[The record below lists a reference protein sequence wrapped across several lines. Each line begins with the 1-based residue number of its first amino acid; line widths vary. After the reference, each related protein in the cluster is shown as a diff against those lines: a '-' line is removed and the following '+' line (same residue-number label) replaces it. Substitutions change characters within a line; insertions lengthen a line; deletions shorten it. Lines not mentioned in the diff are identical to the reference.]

1 MADQPTQGLPWT
13 FVAEFFQYPGGPSV
27 DVSNLVFEIFNITTQ
42 TIVLGPTNVGIT
54 HPATGVY
61 SVVWNVPANQAPN
74 QYVIIWTGTEAT
86 ASESFSVTP
95 IGNDGITSGPCAGW
109 DSPIWTCTLP
119 VGAAAVTGQ
128 AVQAAA
134 DVLYAL
140 TGRHLGTCQLTIRPC
155 RESCFGNAW
164 PFTQWWQFGL
174 YPRPVFYEG
183 VWYNITC
190 NNCPNNSCSCTV
202 ISEALMPA
210 PVASILQVK
219 VDGAVLPSTAYRMDN
234 FRLLVRTDGGTWP
247 FCNNLAKDDSQVG
260 TWSVTL
266 STGEQVSTL
275 GQMALGE
282 LATQFVKL
290 LLCNS
295 DCLFPKPVQQLVRQG
310 VTMNFLDPNMVFESG
325 KIGLYLC
332 DLFVSI
338 ENPNRLM
345 NPSVVYDLDS
355 PAYRITNT

>member
-1 MADQPTQGLPWT
+1 MSSPTQGLPWT

-27 DVSNLVFEIFNITTQ
+27 DVTNLQFEIVDLTTS
-42 TIVLGPTNVGIT
+42 TTVLGPTNVGIV
-54 HPATGVY
+54 HVSTGVY
-61 SVVWNVPANQAPN
+61 SLVFNVPPN
-74 QYVIIWTGTEAT
+74 FPLDQYAIIWTSVETT
-86 ASESFSVTP
+86 ASETFT
-95 IGNDGITSGPCAGW
+95 ITSSGSSGVSSGPCAGW
-109 DSPIWTCTLP
+109 DAPIWTCALP

-128 AVQAAA
+128 AVQAAS

-155 RESCFGNAW
+155 RESCWGNEW
-164 PFTQWWQFGL
+164 PFLQWWQFGL

-190 NNCPNNSCSCTV
+190 NNCPNGSCSCSV

-210 PVASILQVK
+210 PVAQIMQVK
-219 VDGAVLPSTAYRMDN
+219 VDGVVLPSTAYRMDN
-234 FRLLVRTDGGTWP
+234 YRLLVRTDGGVWP
-247 FCNNLAKDDSQVG
+247 FCNNLALDDTHTG

-266 STGEQVSTL
+266 TTGQEVSTL
-275 GQMALGE
+275 GRMALGE

-310 VTMNFLDPNMVFESG
+310 VTMNFLDPNEVFANG

-332 DLFVSI
+332 DLFVSV

-345 NPSVVYDLDS
+345 MPSEVYDLDAPS
-355 PAYRITNT
+355 YRITNT